1 MLCWR
6 DYILSFCSIAGFT
19 VILTVAL
26 SFALVTKQGLSGLD
40 AKGTTITLPSSDQ
53 TETMVSTDHNIADF
67 LCHYHFYFKIISF

>member
-40 AKGTTITLPSSDQ
+40 AKGTTVTLPSSD
-53 TETMVSTDHNIADF
+53 
-67 LCHYHFYFKIISF
+67 